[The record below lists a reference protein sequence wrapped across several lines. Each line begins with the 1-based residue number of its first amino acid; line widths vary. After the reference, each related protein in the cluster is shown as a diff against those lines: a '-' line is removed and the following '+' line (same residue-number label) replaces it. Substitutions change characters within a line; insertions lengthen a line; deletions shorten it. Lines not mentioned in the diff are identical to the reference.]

1 MKDDYQNTECEI
13 DLIVHNGIVK
23 DIDDSYYY
31 VSIIAQSACVSCQVK
46 GACNVN
52 DMQEEIIEVPVSG
65 NRIYKV
71 GDSVEILMGKSMG
84 KRAVFLGYI
93 LPFIV
98 LFATLIISLNIFDD
112 EGIAGLLAFGIL
124 IPYYFVLYLLKDKL
138 RNSFEFRL
146 R

>member
-1 MKDDYQNTECEI
+1 MNEYYQNTECEVDSI
-13 DLIVHNGIVK
+13 THNGIIK

-46 GACNVN
+46 GACNVS
-52 DMQEEIIEVPVSG
+52 DMQEEIIEVPISG
-65 NRIYKV
+65 DRVYEVEDRIEV
-71 GDSVEILMGKSMG
+71 LMEKSMG

-93 LPFIV
+93 LPFLI
-98 LFATLIISLNIFDD
+98 LLATLIISLNIFDD

-124 IPYYFVLYLLKDKL
+124 FPYYAILYLMRNKL
-138 RNSFEFRL
+138 RETFVFKL

>member
-1 MKDDYQNTECEI
+1 MKDDYQNTECEVDSI
-13 DLIVHNGIVK
+13 THNGIIK

-65 NRIYKV
+65 NRMYKV

>member
-13 DLIVHNGIVK
+13 DSIVHNGIVK

>member
-13 DLIVHNGIVK
+13 DSIVHNGIVK

-65 NRIYKV
+65 NRIYSV

-93 LPFIV
+93 LPFII
-98 LFATLIISLNIFDD
+98 LFVTLIISLNIFDD

-124 IPYYFVLYLLKDKL
+124 IPYYFILYLLKDKL

>member
-1 MKDDYQNTECEI
+1 MNEYYQNTECEVDSI
-13 DLIVHNGIVK
+13 THNGIIK

-52 DMQEEIIEVPVSG
+52 DMQEEIVEVPISG
-65 NRIYKV
+65 NVVYKV
-71 GDSVEILMGKSMG
+71 GDRVEILMEKSKG

-93 LPFIV
+93 LPFLI
-98 LFATLIISLNIFDD
+98 LLTTLIISLNIFND

-124 IPYYFVLYLLKDKL
+124 FPYYAILYLMRNKL
-138 RNSFEFRL
+138 RETFVFKL